1 MLQKR
6 LMIVLGLV
14 IALSMVLTGC
24 GPSATPTAA
33 PVAQQ
38 GTATSAPARHGGWL
52 DEIDASVVSSD
63 SALTQLKAGAIDI
76 YATGLPSTDLSAIKS
91 SGLSYGSYTGT
102 YYDILYNP
110 AVFTDKSVLNP
121 FSDRKIREATEYLY
135 DRNYINQEIYNG
147 GGLVKYFPFVTDG
160 PDYTDLADVAASL
173 EAQYAY
179 NPDKAKQII
188 TAEMTS
194 LGATADATG
203 KWQYKGKPVT
213 LNFVI
218 RNDSDG
224 TRKPLGDYVT
234 AQLASVG
241 FTVNSE
247 YKKSSEASPIWIDS
261 NPADG
266 EWNLYTAAWVNTA
279 IERDGKQDFQ
289 SMYLPDSIQG
299 MSVFA
304 DNNPDPAFQKVGDD
318 LANGNFTTLDQ
329 RHQMMAQA
337 MQLSLQDSL
346 QVWLIDGRGFA
357 PYSTK
362 VQVATDLGAGVET
375 SSVWPFTLR
384 FANQEGGTLKWATND
399 IFTDPWNPVSGSN
412 WTWDQGLARA
422 TDGSPVVNDPYT
434 GLADPL
440 RIQKMDLT
448 VQTGLPVFK
457 TLDWVTLTTADKI
470 TPPSDAWVDW
480 DAKSQTF
487 ITVADA
493 ANAAANIAKVQA
505 QAATL
510 AGSVDLKTMVAPQA
524 APAPAA
530 NTTPPPPTLDAG
542 GQALA
547 NVLTSL
553 GTFYT
558 QTTGKS
564 VDVATAL
571 KSSDNIT
578 SIETEVGKVAG
589 ITTGAADQQKEI
601 ASFAVSFVGGLDG
614 SGYYQLGTIDYTTAK
629 TKAVVTYP
637 ADMFQTVKWHD
648 GSPLSVGDFVMNII
662 EYFDRAK
669 PDSPIYDDTYV
680 PIFQGYQSTFK
691 GIKIDSTDP
700 LVIEYYNDAYFQDAE
715 LNGPFGIP
723 DLGWPEYCMNGCTYG
738 EAPWDAV
745 AMSNQ
750 AEADGQL
757 VYTADKAA
765 EKKGVEQTNFVGGPS
780 LDILTKELATLA
792 SNDTIPY
799 APTMSKYVTADEAKT
814 RYANLQAWYTAHK
827 TYWVGTGPYYLD
839 SVNLTGKTL
848 TLKNFTD
855 YPDTAD
861 RWSQFSTPMLA
872 TVKAD
877 GPAQVKIGDSA
888 TFNVTVTFNNTPYPE
903 KDVKQVKYLLYD
915 ATGAVVN
922 TGVATAVADG
932 QWQVVLDS
940 ATTSKLTAGSNKI
953 EVAVAPIPVAQPAFA
968 TLSFVTTP

>member
-14 IALSMVLTGC
+14 IALSMILTAC
-24 GPSATPTAA
+24 GPTATPAPTAA
-33 PVAQQ
+33 AVAQA
-38 GTATSAPARHGGWL
+38 TATSMPARHGGWL

-63 SALTQLKAGAIDI
+63 SALTQLQAGAIDI
-76 YATGLPSTDLSAIKS
+76 YATGLPSTQLSAIKA
-91 SGLSYGSYTGT
+91 SGMSYGSYTGT

-110 AVFTDKSVLNP
+110 AVFTDTSVLNP
-121 FSDRKIREATEYLY
+121 FSDLKIREATEYLY

-147 GGLVKYFPFVTDG
+147 GGLVKFFPFVTDG

-188 TAEMTS
+188 TTEMTS
-194 LGATADATG
+194 LGATADSTG

-213 LNFVI
+213 LNFLI

-224 TRKPLGDYVT
+224 TRKPLGDYVA
-234 AQLASVG
+234 AQLTSVG

-247 YKKSSEASPIWIDS
+247 YKKSSEASPLWIGS

-266 EWNLYTAAWVNTA
+266 KWSLYTAAWVNTA
-279 IERDGKQDFQ
+279 IERDGKADFQ
-289 SMYLPDSIQG
+289 GMYLPDSVQG
-299 MSVFA
+299 MSVFEA
-304 DNNPDPAFQKVGDD
+304 NKPDPAFQKVGDD

-357 PYSTK
+357 PYSPK
-362 VQVATDLGAGVET
+362 LQVATDLGAGVET
-375 SSVWPFTLR
+375 SSVWPFTLS
-384 FANQEGGTLKWATND
+384 FINQEGGTVKWATND
-399 IFTDPWNPVSGSN
+399 MFTDPWNPVSGSN
-412 WTWDQGLARA
+412 WTWDQGLVRA
-422 TDGSPVVNDPYT
+422 TAGSATVNDPYT

-440 RIQKMDLT
+440 RIQKMDMT

-457 TLDWVTLTTADKI
+457 TLDWVTLATADKI

-487 ITVADA
+487 LTVADA
-493 ANAAANIAKVQA
+493 ATAAANIAKVQT

-510 AGSVDLKTMVAPQA
+510 AGAVDPKTMVAPKA

-530 NTTPPPPTLDAG
+530 NTTPPPPKLDAG

-547 NVLTSL
+547 NVLTGL

-601 ASFAVSFVGGLDG
+601 ATWAVGYVGGLDG
-614 SGYYQLGTIDYTTAK
+614 SGYYTMGTTDYTTSK
-629 TKAVVTYP
+629 TKEVITYP
-637 ADMFQTVKWHD
+637 SDMFQTVKWHD
-648 GSPLSVGDFVMNII
+648 GSSLSVADFVMNII

-680 PIFQGYQSTFK
+680 PNFQSLQSTFK
-691 GIKIDSTDP
+691 GLKIDSTDP
-700 LVIEYYNDAYFQDAE
+700 LVIEFYNDAYYQDAE
-715 LNGPFGIP
+715 LNVPT
-723 DLGWPEYCMNGCTYG
+723 LAWPEYCWSGCTYG

-765 EKKGVEQTNFVGGPS
+765 EKTGVEQTNFVGGPS

-792 SNDTIPY
+792 SNSTIPY

-814 RYANLQAWYTAHK
+814 RYSNLQAWYAAHK

-848 TLKNFTD
+848 TLKNFSD

-861 RWSQFSTPMLA
+861 RWSQFAQPMLA
-872 TVKAD
+872 TVKLD
-877 GPAQVKIGDSA
+877 GPAQVKIGDTA
-888 TFNVTVTFNNTPYPE
+888 TFNVTVTFNGNPYAE
-903 KDVKQVKYLLYD
+903 KDVKEVKYLLYD
-915 ATGAVVN
+915 ATGAVVS
-922 TGVATAVADG
+922 TGTATAVADG
-932 QWQVVLDS
+932 QWQVALDA
-940 ATTSKLTAGSNKI
+940 ATTSKLAAGSDKI
-953 EVAVAPIPVAQPAFA
+953 EVAVAPIPVAQPAFS

>member
-1 MLQKR
+1 
-6 LMIVLGLV
+6 MIVLGLV
-14 IALSMVLTGC
+14 IAFSMVLTAC
-24 GPSATPTAA
+24 GSTATPAPTAA

-38 GTATSAPARHGGWL
+38 AATSAPARHGGWL
-52 DEIDASVVSSD
+52 DEIDASVVASD
-63 SALTQLKAGAIDI
+63 SAVTQLQAGAVDI
-76 YATGLPSTDLSAIKS
+76 YSTGLPPSDLSAIKAA
-91 SGLSYGSYTGT
+91 GLSYGTYTGT

-110 AVFTDKSVLNP
+110 AVFKDTSVLNP
-121 FSDRKIREATEYLY
+121 FSDRKIREATNYLY
-135 DRNYINQEIYNG
+135 DRNYIDQEVYNG
-147 GGLVKYFPFVTDG
+147 GGLAKFFPFVTDG

-188 TAEMTS
+188 TTEMTS
-194 LGATADATG
+194 LGATADSTG

-213 LNFVI
+213 LNFLI

-224 TRKPLGDYVT
+224 TRKPLGDYVA
-234 AQLASVG
+234 AQLATVG

-261 NPADG
+261 DPTLG

-279 IERDGKQDFQ
+279 IERDGKTDFQ
-289 SMYLPDSIQG
+289 SMYLPDSAQG
-299 MSVFA
+299 MQVFSA
-304 DNNPDPAFQKVGDD
+304 NNPDPAFQKVGDD

-337 MQLSLQDSL
+337 MQLGLQDSL
-346 QVWLIDGRGFA
+346 QVWLIEGRTFV

-362 VQVATDLGAGVET
+362 VQATTDLGSGVE
-375 SSVWPFTLR
+375 SSSIWPFTLR
-384 FANQEGGTLKWATND
+384 FTGQVGGTLKWATND
-399 IFTDPWNPVSGSN
+399 IFTDPWNPVDGSN

-422 TDGSPVVNDPYT
+422 TNGSATLFDPYT
-434 GLADPL
+434 GLAWPL
-440 RIQKMDLT
+440 RAQKMDVT

-470 TPPSDAWVDW
+470 APPSDAWVDW

-493 ANAAANIAKVQA
+493 ANAATNIAKVKT

-510 AGSVDLKTMVAPQA
+510 ASAVDLKTMVAPQA
-524 APAPAA
+524 APASAA
-530 NTTPPPPTLDAG
+530 NATPPAPTLDAG

-547 NVLTSL
+547 NALTGL

-601 ASFAVSFVGGLDG
+601 ASFAMTFVGGLDG
-614 SGYYQLGTIDYTTAK
+614 SGYYQLGTTDFTTAK
-629 TKAVVTYP
+629 TKEVITYP
-637 ADMFQTVKWHD
+637 SDMFQTVKWHD
-648 GSPLSVGDFVMNII
+648 GSSLSAADFVMNII
-662 EYFDRAK
+662 EAFDRAK

-680 PIFQGYQSTFK
+680 PIFQAFQSTFK
-691 GIKIDSTDP
+691 GVKIDSTDP
-700 LVIEYYNDAYFQDAE
+700 LVIEMYTDAYTQDAE
-715 LNGPFGIP
+715 LNGQTVAP
-723 DLGWPEYCMNGCTYG
+723 DLEWPNYCINGCTYG

-745 AMSNQ
+745 AMANQ
-750 AEADGQL
+750 VQADGQF
-757 VYTADKAA
+757 VYTPDQAA
-765 EKKGVEQTNFVGGPS
+765 EKKGVDQINFIGGPS
-780 LDILTKELATLA
+780 LDALTKDLATLA
-792 SNDTIPY
+792 SNSTIPY
-799 APTMSKYVTADEAKT
+799 APTMSKYITADDAKT

-848 TLKNFTD
+848 TLKSFSD
-855 YPDTAD
+855 YADTAD
-861 RWSQFSTPMLA
+861 RWSQFATPMLA
-872 TVKAD
+872 TVKLD
-877 GPAQVKIGDSA
+877 GPAQAKIGASA
-888 TFNVTVTFNNTPYPE
+888 TFNVTVTFNGNPYPE
-903 KDVKQVKYLLYD
+903 KDVKQVKYLIFD

-932 QWQVVLDS
+932 QWQVVLDA

-953 EVAVAPIPVAQPAFA
+953 EVAVAPIPVAAPAF
-968 TLSFVTTP
+968 TSLSFVTTP